1 LRQNGAADIHL
12 HAGWRCC
19 STYVWSRFR
28 ASPEA
33 MAFYEPFYEQHAR
46 LTLRSISA
54 LHERSWQSRHPRLDQ
69 PYAMEY
75 ASLIDTVGVR
85 GYHEDFAI
93 RQYFQLETH
102 EPRENAYLRR
112 LSAAAAGHDR
122 RAVYGYSRSLGRVRP
137 LKASLGGH
145 HLVIMRDPVQQWL
158 SCRSYRQ
165 RHRYAYFE
173 LSHVLILALAP
184 PGSIAHRY
192 AQHLQLPAPPAVS
205 VHEQLKFLWRA
216 VGPLDDRMSFS
227 VFLAVYLLSYA
238 HALTVADLVIDMD
251 CLAQSVSYRR
261 SVTSACEGLTGL
273 APDFSD
279 CALPAPH
286 ETPPGLELG
295 ALAREVLA
303 ATIGSPHHCW
313 QTETNR
319 HAAQIESYLHARL
332 PAPPPARRQTQ
343 PWAARLRRL
352 LVTVDAGS
360 VQQV

>member
-1 LRQNGAADIHL
+1 
-12 HAGWRCC
+12 
-19 STYVWSRFR
+19 
-28 ASPEA
+28 
-33 MAFYEPFYEQHAR
+33 MAFYEPFNEHHAR
-46 LTLRSISA
+46 LTLQSISA
-54 LHERSWQSRHPRLDQ
+54 LNERSWQSRHPRLDQ
-69 PYAMEY
+69 PYANEY
-75 ASLIDTVGVR
+75 TPLIDAVGVR

-93 RQYFQLETH
+93 RQYFQPETH
-102 EPRENAYLRR
+102 EPRENAYLRQ

-122 RAVYGYSRSLGRVRP
+122 RAVYGYSRSLGRARP
-137 LKASLGGH
+137 LKSSLGGH

-173 LSHVLILALAP
+173 LSHLLILALAP
-184 PGSIAHRY
+184 PGSIAHGVAR
-192 AQHLQLPAPPAVS
+192 QLQVPTPPALS
-205 VHEQLKFLWRA
+205 MHEQLKFLWRA
-216 VGPLDDRMSFS
+216 VGPLDDRISFS
-227 VFLAVYLLSYA
+227 AFLAVYLLSYA

-251 CLAQSVSYRR
+251 CLAQSASYRR
-261 SVTSACEGLTGL
+261 SITAACEGLTGV

-279 CALPAPH
+279 CVLPAPH
-286 ETPPGLELG
+286 ETPPGVELG

-303 ATIGSPHHCW
+303 ATIGNSRHHW

-343 PWAARLRRL
+343 PWATRLRRL
-352 LVTVDAGS
+352 LVTDGAGS